1 MNFARGTYGD
11 RDSLRYAICAYG
23 LDAAAYI
30 AIAGTALAAVGT
42 AVSVAGAMS
51 AADAQAQAA
60 NYNAMVARNAA
71 TAAQQQAQQT
81 AEIQQRQAKQQLGA
95 ISVGYGASGVTS
107 EGSPLDVLA
116 SSASNSELDRQ
127 NIIYH
132 GNLQAAGY
140 GDEASLD
147 AARVGSAQTAGM
159 TSAAGL
165 LLSGGSK
172 VATQGSALLT
182 SKSSF
187 DIPSNVDAPGSGVGF
202 GGGL

>member
-11 RDSLRYAICAYG
+11 RDSLRYGICAYG
-23 LDAAAYI
+23 LDVATVA

-60 NYNAMVARNAA
+60 EYNAMVARNNA

-81 AEIQQRQAKQQLGA
+81 AEIQQRQARQQLGA
-95 ISVGYGASGVTS
+95 ISVGFGASGVTS

-147 AARVGSAQTAGM
+147 AARVGSAQTAGL
-159 TSAAGL
+159 TNAAGL

-172 VATQGSALLT
+172 VATEGKALLT
-182 SKSSF
+182 SASGPANSSG
-187 DIPSNVDAPGSGVGF
+187 SNSNAIGP
-202 GGGL
+202 